1 MVLLLAEDHL
11 NVRGEPEG
19 SFFFGPKPI
28 ADGRRA
34 VLSETPGLERP
45 CRADLGRNTGQERK
59 TVNPIIEKQDLSEN
73 VVRMV
78 LAAPDIARKRRA
90 GQFVILKMDE
100 KGERI
105 PLTIVDSDEKA
116 GTLTIIFQV
125 VGKSTA
131 ALAAM
136 KVGEALTDLQGPLGN
151 PTEIENFG
159 HVVCI
164 GGGVG
169 VGVVYPLA
177 AALKKAGNNVTSII
191 GARNK
196 PLLILEEEMKKVS
209 DRLIVATDDGSY
221 GFHGFVSAVLQNLI
235 DAKEKIDRVFAIGPV
250 PMMRVLCNVTKPHGI
265 PTVVSLNSIMVDAT
279 GMCGACRV
287 SVGGKTKFTCVD
299 GPEFDGHQV
308 DFELLANRLRMYQT
322 EEKKSMEAYRC
333 QCHGK

>member
-1 MVLLLAEDHL
+1 MQ
-11 NVRGEPEG
+11 GG
-19 SFFFGPKPI
+19 SQARYFMGW
-28 ADGRRA
+28 
-34 VLSETPGLERP
+34 
-45 CRADLGRNTGQERK
+45 RK
-59 TVNPIIEKQDLSEN
+59 TVNAIIEKQDLSEN

-78 LAAPDIARKRRA
+78 LAAPEIARKRRA
-90 GQFVILKMDE
+90 GQFIILKMDE

-136 KVGEALTDLQGPLGN
+136 KAGDALMDLQGPLGN

-177 AALKKAGNNVTSII
+177 AALKKAGNRVTSII

-196 PLLILEEEMKKVS
+196 TLLILEEEMKKLS

-221 GFHGFVSAVLQNLI
+221 GFHGFVSVVLQNLI
-235 DAKEKIDRVFAIGPV
+235 DAGEKIDRVYAIGPV

-287 SVGGKTKFTCVD
+287 SVEGKTKFTCVD

-322 EEKKSMEAYRC
+322 EEKQSMEAYRC
-333 QCHGK
+333 RCHGK